1 MYRYRL
7 FPLIFTMVVTAFV
20 LVVWFLWLT
29 APLAAAP
36 QTTHTVC
43 PAGPPACDFAT
54 IQEGLDAAAAH
65 DTVLVSPGTYSE
77 SLTLKSQITLTSTSG
92 PASTI
97 IHAGTGPIVQATN
110 VTGTVFSGFTISGT
124 TLLTVPVG
132 LAVTTSQMTVTHLIV
147 ADFTKPYSTTGAS
160 IPVIVSIHV
169 RDSELTLTDSQIT
182 HIGTHDNA
190 AMVPSAWAYA
200 LLATGTGQLEVRDTI
215 FENLF
220 GSHGPDTYYGGP
232 GGDAV
237 GVQVIGSYD
246 VNLHHNTMRTLRG
259 GNPTDD
265 FSGQIGCHNSG
276 KVIGLSVS
284 GLNTLNAHN
293 NHFVDFR
300 GGSYCIPVT
309 TGSET
314 YGGPPIGVFV
324 NGGTAVVQNN
334 VMRDFSILRQGSGCG
349 VCLVNMTTGWVSGN
363 VVEQIYLN
371 PLGFFIGDFYGIFVD
386 SSDYVFVQD
395 NTIRS
400 VHLETGNRLS
410 GIQVQDTVNAIIAR
424 NRIQNLTGGSYEG
437 TVGIAVFDV
446 VYAEVS
452 QNELLRLAGG
462 DASPASSYAEQGGDV
477 RGIQMRN
484 VSLADVDNNVIAW
497 LQGGNSNQVT
507 GSDPNDGGDAAA
519 LTFHQSQVTLRNNTV
534 YATQGGLSLLPTHG
548 DDGFAAGVNVEA
560 FTTVGF
566 SNNVLVAHGVGI
578 SATVASTVT
587 GNYNAY
593 WDNDQNRLNVS
604 PGANDLV
611 ANPLFVNPAV
621 LDFHLQASSPLVD
634 RGMHNGTQADFEGDT
649 RPLDGDNNGTPR
661 HDIGADEYWL
671 GLTGSTKTVNTTLA
685 EPGDT
690 LTYRI
695 RLVNQS
701 SYQAL
706 PTIRVT
712 DTMPAQTS
720 YLTGTLTS
728 SAGTASYSNGVIVW
742 QVGLSPGAAAVLT
755 FSVTIDPGLTEPH
768 TITNLAWADDSF
780 AAPRP
785 LTAHTVVNP
794 RHIYLP
800 VLNKN

>member
-7 FPLIFTMVVTAFV
+7 FPLIFTMVVTAFA
-20 LVVWFLWLT
+20 LVVWVLWLT
-29 APLAAAP
+29 VPLAAAP
-36 QTTHTVC
+36 QTTHTIC

-65 DTVLVSPGTYSE
+65 DTILVSPGTYSE
-77 SLTLKSQITLTSTSG
+77 SLTLKSQITLTSTNG

-124 TLLTVPVG
+124 TLLNVAVG

-147 ADFTKPYSTTGAS
+147 TDFTRPYSTTGAS

-220 GSHGPDTYYGGP
+220 GSHGPNTATGGP
-232 GGDAV
+232 GGDVAAV
-237 GVQVIGSYD
+237 HVTGSY
-246 VNLHHNTMRTLRG
+246 NLHLHHNIFRYLRG
-259 GNPTDD
+259 GDPTEDIL
-265 FSGQIGCHNSG
+265 GHIGCHPSG
-276 KVIGLSVS
+276 KAIGLSAAGDNIVNVQS
-284 GLNTLNAHN
+284 
-293 NHFVDFR
+293 NHFLDFR

-309 TGSET
+309 TGPET
-314 YGGPPIGVFV
+314 YGGSPVAIAIL
-324 NGGTAVVQNN
+324 GGTATVQANLISEFF
-334 VMRDFSILRQGSGCG
+334 VLRQGYGYG
-349 VCLVNMTTGWVSGN
+349 ITLGDVTTGWVSDN
-363 VVEQIYLN
+363 VLDQIRLN
-371 PLGFFIGDFYGIFVD
+371 ATGFFIGNFYGIEIDD
-386 SSDYVFVQD
+386 SDTVFVQG
-395 NTIRS
+395 NTIRNIN
-400 VHLETGNRLS
+400 LETGPNVH
-410 GIQVQDTVNAIIAR
+410 GIEVFDTMNVNITG
-424 NRIQNLTGGSYEG
+424 NHLQNLTGGSWDG
-437 TVGIAVFDV
+437 VVGIAVHQAV
-446 VYAEVS
+446 TAWVA
-452 QNELLRLAGG
+452 QNKLLQLAGG
-462 DASPASSYAEQGGDV
+462 DAPPEPYPERGGDA
-477 RGIQMRN
+477 RGIQL
-484 VSLADVDNNVIAW
+484 VDVTLAEVDNNIIAW
-497 LQGGNSNQVT
+497 LQGGNSNQVI
-507 GSDPNDGGDAAA
+507 GSVSNDGGDAAA

-548 DDGFAAGVNVEA
+548 DDGFAAGVHVEA

-611 ANPLFVNPAV
+611 ANPLFVNLAV

-634 RGMHNGTQADFEGDT
+634 RGMNNGTQADFEGDT

-661 HDIGADEYWL
+661 HDMGADEYWL
-671 GLTGSTKTVNTTLA
+671 GLTGSTKTVNSTLA

-701 SYQAL
+701 SYHAL

-742 QVGLSPGAAAVLT
+742 QVGLSPGAAAVFT
-755 FSVTIDPGLTEPH
+755 FSVTIDLGLTAPH

-794 RHIYLP
+794 RSIYLP